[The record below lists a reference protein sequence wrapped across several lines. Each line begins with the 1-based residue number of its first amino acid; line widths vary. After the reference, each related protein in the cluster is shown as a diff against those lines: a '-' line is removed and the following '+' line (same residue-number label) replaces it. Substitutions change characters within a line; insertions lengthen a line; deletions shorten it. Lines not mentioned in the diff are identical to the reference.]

1 VHSFRVPVSAPWIDE
16 GSVRIDHNSD
26 WSGDVHIRWNH
37 IVKTWA
43 DGSGREIAERGVVL
57 PGCII
62 KALIDQTNG
71 IAIERIRDLL
81 EQLETGR

>member
-1 VHSFRVPVSAPWIDE
+1 MHSFRVSVSAPWIDE

-26 WSGDVHIRWNH
+26 WSGDVRIRWNVINQQH
-37 IVKTWA
+37 P
-43 DGSGREIAERGVVL
+43 GGRDIAERGVVL

-71 IAIERIRDLL
+71 VAIERIRDLL
-81 EQLETGR
+81 ETLEAAR